1 MQQISELVHLWV
13 PRSRDCT
20 VTLLEFKLKPVKCK
34 HKLAIRVYKTK
45 WKDLF
50 PRLALSLQRQFQEEL
65 WHRHQRHSEHT
76 IQYGF
81 TSVMECYEEKPK
93 CLLCSKVLSAES
105 MKPNKLKRHFET
117 PHKEHVGKP
126 RAFFEN
132 KFADR
137 TNSKCSIS
145 KRLWL
150 LVNGPWK
157 LLLRWAIS
165 LLGIW
170 SHIALLRL

>member
-1 MQQISELVHLWV
+1 MQQISELAHLSM

-20 VTLLEFKLKPVKCK
+20 VTLNDPLKPVKCK
-34 HKLAIRVYKTK
+34 HKLAVREYKTK

-50 PRLALSLQRQFQEEL
+50 ARLAQRQFKEEL
-65 WHRHQRHSEHT
+65 WQRHKRQRTYDQSF

-137 TNSKCSIS
+137 TNSKCRPIS
-145 KRLWL
+145 KRL
-150 LVNGPWK
+150 
-157 LLLRWAIS
+157 
-165 LLGIW
+165 
-170 SHIALLRL
+170 

>member
-1 MQQISELVHLWV
+1 MVLIIGIIISFGVSGFSFRPWFPHFRFSVSAKNFHFGASL
-13 PRSRDCT
+13 T

-34 HKLAIRVYKTK
+34 NKLAIRVYKTK

-50 PRLALSLQRQFQEEL
+50 TRLALSLQRQFQEEL

-105 MKPNKLKRHFET
+105 MKPNKLKRHFEP

-132 KFADR
+132 KLANR
-137 TNSKCSIS
+137 TNSKCRPIS
-145 KRLWL
+145 KRL
-150 LVNGPWK
+150 
-157 LLLRWAIS
+157 
-165 LLGIW
+165 
-170 SHIALLRL
+170 